1 MKKRILAITA
11 LVIVAVAGYAGW
23 QLFGPAVQ
31 TPSGEFLY
39 VNTGSN
45 MDSLRQELVG
55 KKFISSATWFDRAS
69 GLLRFKTVK
78 PGRYKVTKG
87 MSVYSLV
94 KMLRNGNQVPV
105 NFVVIKIRTKEDL
118 ARRTGNAFACD
129 SAEMIAFLNN
139 NDSLR
144 SFGLDSNTVMAAVM
158 PYTYSINWNSSP
170 GRIFRQFYA
179 SYKTFWNEARTQ
191 KAEALHMTPLQV
203 MTLASVVEEETNR
216 KDDRYNIASVYLNR
230 LNTGMPMQACP
241 TVKFALKNFGLK
253 RVLQVHT
260 QTPSPFNTY
269 LHKGL
274 PPGPICT
281 PSVESIDAVL
291 DAPKTQ
297 YMYFVA
303 SSNFDGLT
311 VFTTNLDDHNKYAHL
326 YQQALDR
333 RMDSVKRLNKE

>member
-11 LVIVAVAGYAGW
+11 LVILGIGGYSAW

-39 VNTGSN
+39 VQTGTD
-45 MDSLRQELVG
+45 MDSLRADLVN
-55 KKFISSATWFDRAS
+55 KKFISNSAWFNRAS
-69 GLLRFKTVK
+69 ALLRFRNVK

-87 MSVYSLV
+87 MSVFSLV
-94 KMLRNGNQVPV
+94 KMLRNGNQLPV
-105 NFVVIKIRTKEDL
+105 SFVVIKIRTKEDL

-129 SAEMIAFLNN
+129 SADMIAFLNN
-139 NDSLR
+139 HDSLKA
-144 SFGLDSNTVMAAVM
+144 FGLDSNTVMAAVM

-179 SYKTFWNEARTQ
+179 SYKSFWNEARSQ
-191 KAEALHMTPLQV
+191 KAAALHMTPMQV
-203 MTLASVVEEETNR
+203 MILASVVEEETNR

-241 TVKFALKNFGLK
+241 TVKFALKDFGLK

-281 PSVESIDAVL
+281 PSVESIEAVL

-297 YMYFVA
+297 YLYFVA
-303 SSNFDGLT
+303 SSNFDGST
-311 VFTTNLDDHNKYAHL
+311 IFTTNLDDHNRYAHI

-333 RMDSVKRLNKE
+333 RMDSAKQAKQK